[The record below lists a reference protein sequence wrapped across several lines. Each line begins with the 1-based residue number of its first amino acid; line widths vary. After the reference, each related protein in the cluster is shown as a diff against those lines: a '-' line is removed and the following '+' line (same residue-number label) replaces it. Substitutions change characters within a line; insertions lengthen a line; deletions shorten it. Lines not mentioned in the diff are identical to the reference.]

1 MSRGGPRFRSPPQ
14 MSMPTSPVT
23 RDKRVIMPTV
33 AGATQSKDIRDMGTA
48 FFREFLE
55 EASKGDVSQGRCIA
69 AVGIGHGLISELDRI
84 RQVTDDMVMR
94 AQQAY
99 QAATG
104 RDLEAQLA
112 RAILQ
117 AVLTPPGAI
126 STSEPV

>member
-1 MSRGGPRFRSPPQ
+1 MIWEPRSFASFLNRPAKAMSHR
-14 MSMPTSPVT
+14 
-23 RDKRVIMPTV
+23 
-33 AGATQSKDIRDMGTA
+33 
-48 FFREFLE
+48 
-55 EASKGDVSQGRCIA
+55 A
-69 AVGIGHGLISELDRI
+69 AVLRRSALVSELDRI